1 MKRIVGIAEMI
12 ISTDPADTLITYA
25 LGSCLGI
32 TVYDPRTK
40 IGALLHVMLPQSSI
54 DVEKAKKNPYM
65 FVDTGV
71 EAMLNECVKLGANP
85 RSLVVK
91 VAGGASFKK
100 PGENDI
106 FEIGKRNFTMF
117 RKLLWKKGIMLKSFD
132 VGSNITRN
140 ISIDINTGSVIVKSQ
155 GVDKEL

>member
-1 MKRIVGIAEMI
+1 MKHIVGIAEMI
-12 ISTDPADTLITYA
+12 ISTDPGDTMITYA

-32 TVYDPRTK
+32 TFYDPRNK
-40 IGALLHVMLPQSSI
+40 VGALLHVMLPQSSI
-54 DVEKAKKNPYM
+54 DPVKAQKNPYM

-71 EAMLNECVKLGANP
+71 ESMLNQFLSKGGNKN
-85 RSLVVK
+85 SLIVK

-100 PGENDI
+100 PGENDL

-117 RKLLWKKGIMLKSFD
+117 RKLLWQKGIMLKSFD

-140 ISIDINTGSVIVKSQ
+140 ISIDVGTGIVIVKSE
-155 GVDKEL
+155 GVDKQL